1 MAAALGIAMVF
12 LIMSNGM
19 LIGLGMHHQFAWN
32 VCSFDEL
39 PSQPFTLLGL
49 SETKAWG
56 WIFTAFSQ
64 FHFAF
69 AKIQSIFF
77 LLRKKRIKGLCLG
90 KGIVALGITGL
101 CKQRTGSGPF
111 HICRGRRKYTRNK
124 FSIYFSHSTEN
135 QYSSNSLL
143 ILENN

>member
-12 LIMSNGM
+12 LLMSNGM

-32 VCSFDEL
+32 ACSFDEL

-49 SETKAWG
+49 SETVAWG

-69 AKIQSIFF
+69 AKIQSISFF
-77 LLRKKRIKGLCLG
+77 SEKKGL
-90 KGIVALGITGL
+90 
-101 CKQRTGSGPF
+101 
-111 HICRGRRKYTRNK
+111 RG
-124 FSIYFSHSTEN
+124 FV
-135 QYSSNSLL
+135 
-143 ILENN
+143 